1 MALTKLKMHKNCKQ
15 VRDIVTLWVESQR
28 GDMRKC
34 QEKHL
39 EFADMMWE
47 LHEEID
53 KEKIEQ

>member
-1 MALTKLKMHKNCKQ
+1 MHKNCKQ
-15 VRDIVTLWVESQR
+15 IRDIVTLWVESQR

-39 EFADMMWE
+39 EFADIMWE

-53 KEKIEQ
+53 KEKIEH